1 MEAVVDG
8 GSGDGIFAAAINTNY
23 RMVAVASIPPALLTM
38 TTAIAA
44 ATIG

>member
-1 MEAVVDG
+1 MEAAVDG
-8 GSGDGIFAAAINTNY
+8 VSGDGIFAAAVNAND
-23 RMVAVASIPPALLTM
+23 RMVGAASTPVAQLMT